1 MNYLAI
7 KHLHMLCA
15 GISISLF
22 TVRGIWMLADSPM
35 LTRRWVRIAPHVNDT
50 LLLTAAI
57 TLAVWSHQYPFD
69 MPWLTAKV
77 LALLA
82 YIGLGTVAL
91 KRGRSKPIRAGAFV
105 LALLTFAYIVAV
117 ALTRSPTPGW

>member
-1 MNYLAI
+1 MSYLAI
-7 KHLHMLCA
+7 KHIHMLCA

-22 TVRGIWMLADSPM
+22 IIRGIWMLTDSPM
-35 LTRRWVRIAPHVNDT
+35 LTRRWVKIAPHVNDT

-57 TLAVWSHQYPFD
+57 TLAVWSHQYPFV

-91 KRGRSKPIRAGAFV
+91 KRGRSKPVRAGAFV

>member
-1 MNYLAI
+1 MSYLAI
-7 KHLHMLCA
+7 KHIHMLCA

-22 TVRGIWMLADSPM
+22 ITRGIWMLTDSPM
-35 LTRRWVRIAPHVNDT
+35 LTRRWVKIAPHINDT

-57 TLAVWSHQYPFD
+57 TLAVWSHQYPFV

-82 YIGLGTVAL
+82 YIGLGMVAL
-91 KRGRSKPIRAGAFV
+91 KRGRSKPVRAGAFA